1 MLSMKIFFSRL
12 QRSPPWG
19 SGEGGSGIFYLYEKL
34 YFFSL
39 KRMYKHGE
47 RHVVAALLLLTLAAM
62 KEPATV
68 LSSLERQRKGTSR
81 RELRAERDSATP
93 SASGGEKEK

>member
-1 MLSMKIFFSRL
+1 
-12 QRSPPWG
+12 
-19 SGEGGSGIFYLYEKL
+19 
-34 YFFSL
+34 
-39 KRMYKHGE
+39 MYKHGE

-81 RELRAERDSATP
+81 RELRSERDSATP

>member
-1 MLSMKIFFSRL
+1 
-12 QRSPPWG
+12 
-19 SGEGGSGIFYLYEKL
+19 
-34 YFFSL
+34 
-39 KRMYKHGE
+39 MYKHGD

-93 SASGGEKEK
+93 SASGGESEEPSSAARRAQRARRWALGGEKEK